1 MPGDALWA
9 LAACLLIE
17 AFFAPVARIIC
28 VCRYHIQFRRQFS
41 EDTSSTRTSD
51 QNPQPASIQTKI

>member
-17 AFFAPVARIIC
+17 AFLAPVARIIC
-28 VCRYHIQFRRQFS
+28 VLRYRIQFQKA
-41 EDTSSTRTSD
+41 EDSLGSTDEQGAGAEWRGG
-51 QNPQPASIQTKI
+51 NG

>member
-17 AFFAPVARIIC
+17 AFLAPVARI
-28 VCRYHIQFRRQFS
+28 VCCLRYRIQIEQPPRNADS
-41 EDTSSTRTSD
+41 ESGGTDAAK
-51 QNPQPASIQTKI
+51 QKGGELNG